1 MIESTNRIVRHG
13 LLVWCILGLLPG
25 VVSGQESERADE
37 RGLQFSP
44 EAPLP
49 NSRIQVTYTPIERL
63 AGEQEL
69 VLRGHFRTERDGMYN
84 RGLRNTA
91 LAKLKPEPNGTFA
104 ASFTLPDQVVYAA
117 FVVEDKTG
125 QRIDANGRDLF
136 ELLIH
141 AEDGQPLYHSLMQRA
156 YDFAGRN
163 WITAYE
169 SNRLAM
175 ELYPDS
181 LAGWSTLR
189 FHEDVALGST
199 GSDSLLA
206 WHQENFAGIHEEYA
220 HRTPLSPATVVAIQ
234 GYADDVEDS
243 VAVAFWTERARNEG
257 RGTRSWAQIVGIET
271 VEKFF
276 EDRDADAALAAFE
289 EYWPDAE
296 GTGSQMLSWALS
308 VATEWNLAP
317 DLQVTD
323 RWIERRLAG
332 GGSKFSAA
340 RTLARFPE
348 RRERALELA
357 RQGLERSVRAGAEHS
372 DLEVHPGRPLGRTVS
387 EYARTRARQWADR
400 LVTYSGTLSALGEE
414 DEALEALE
422 EAAATAVDPEVF
434 QRLAG
439 VRLSR
444 GDTAG
449 AARDYAVVAADP
461 LTHVDQTDSLAA
473 LVGQDGESP
482 EWHALL
488 ESAEARM
495 LSRIV
500 ADTVRWVP
508 RSSSLADKN
517 GNRVLL
523 SDLIEGRNTV
533 LVFWARSC
541 GYSVGEIP
549 QVLRLRELLESTGV
563 QVLSITTDDQ
573 PGPDMEEFIT
583 AQGVTYPV
591 YYDLAA
597 EAKNAFGVSGIPSY
611 FVLDAS
617 GSVRFAFSQVS
628 EIPRQLDALAHL
640 QEPPAPK
647 RGP

>member
-1 MIESTNRIVRHG
+1 MIVSTIRIGRPG
-13 LLVWCILGLLPG
+13 LVVWCVLGLLPG
-25 VVSGQESERADE
+25 VVSGQESERAGE
-37 RGLQFSP
+37 RRLRFSP
-44 EAPLP
+44 EAPVP
-49 NSRIQVTYTPIERL
+49 NSRIEVTYTPIERL

-84 RGLRNTA
+84 GGLRNTA
-91 LAKLKPEPNGTFA
+91 FAILKPEPNGTFA

-117 FVVEDKTG
+117 FVVEEKTG

-175 ELYPDS
+175 ELYPDF

-220 HRTPLSPATVVAIQ
+220 RRTPLPPATVVAIQ

-271 VEKFF
+271 VQKFF
-276 EDRDADAALAAFE
+276 GDRDADAALAAFE

-296 GTGSQMLSWALS
+296 GTGSQMLSWALN
-308 VATEWNLAP
+308 VATEWNRAP
-317 DLQVTD
+317 DLPAAD
-323 RWIERRLAG
+323 RWIERMLAD

-340 RTLARFPE
+340 RRLASFPE

-357 RQGLERSVRAGAEHS
+357 RQGLERSARAGTEHA
-372 DLEVHPGRPLGRTVS
+372 DLVAHPGRPLGRTVS

-400 LVTYSGTLSALGEE
+400 LVTYSELLSAAGEE

-434 QRLAG
+434 QRLAD
-439 VRLSR
+439 VKLSR

-449 AARDYAVVAADP
+449 AGRDYAVVAADP
-461 LTHVDQTDSLAA
+461 LTHADQADSLAA
-473 LVGQDGESP
+473 LVGQNTESP
-482 EWHALL
+482 EWHTLL

-495 LSRIV
+495 LPRIV
-500 ADTVRWVP
+500 ADTVRWAP

-541 GYSVGEIP
+541 GYSVAEIP
-549 QVLRLRELLESTGV
+549 QVVRLRELLESTGV
-563 QVLSITTDDQ
+563 QILSITTDDQ
-573 PGPDMEEFIT
+573 PGPDMEEFI
-583 AQGVTYPV
+583 AARGVTYPV

-611 FVLDAS
+611 FILDAS
-617 GSVRFAFSQVS
+617 GRVRFAFSQVAD
-628 EIPRQLDALAHL
+628 IARQVEALVQL
-640 QEPPAPK
+640 RGNPPPEP
-647 RGP
+647 

>member
-1 MIESTNRIVRHG
+1 MIESTIRIVRHG
-13 LLVWCILGLLPG
+13 LVVWCVLGLLPG
-25 VVSGQESERADE
+25 VVSGQGSERAGE
-37 RGLQFSP
+37 RRLRFSP
-44 EAPLP
+44 EAPLS
-49 NSRIQVTYTPIERL
+49 NSHIQVTYTPIERL

-69 VLRGHFRTERDGMYN
+69 VLRGHFRTEHDRMYN
-84 RGLRNTA
+84 GGLRNTA
-91 LAKLKPEPNGTFA
+91 LAKLEPEPNGTFA
-104 ASFTLPDQVVYAA
+104 ASFTLPAQVVYAA

-220 HRTPLSPATVVAIQ
+220 RRTPLSPATVVAIQ

-271 VEKFF
+271 VQKFF
-276 EDRDADAALAAFE
+276 GDRDADAALAAFE

-296 GTGSQMLSWALS
+296 GAGSQMLSWALN
-308 VATEWNLAP
+308 VATEWNRAP
-317 DLQVTD
+317 DLPAAD
-323 RWIERRLAG
+323 RWIERMLAD

-340 RTLARFPE
+340 RRLASFPE

-357 RQGLERSVRAGAEHS
+357 RQGLERSARAGTEHA
-372 DLEVHPGRPLGRTVS
+372 DLVAHPGRPLGRTVS

-400 LVTYSGTLSALGEE
+400 LVTYSELLSAAGEE

-434 QRLAG
+434 QRLAD
-439 VRLSR
+439 VKLSR

-449 AARDYAVVAADP
+449 AARDYAVIAADP
-461 LTHVDQTDSLAA
+461 LTHADQADSLAA
-473 LVGQDGESP
+473 LVGQNTESP
-482 EWHALL
+482 EWHTLL

-495 LSRIV
+495 LPRIV
-500 ADTVRWVP
+500 ADTVRWAP

-541 GYSVGEIP
+541 GYSVAEIP
-549 QVLRLRELLESTGV
+549 QVVRLRELLESTGV
-563 QVLSITTDDQ
+563 QILSITTDDQ
-573 PGPDMEEFIT
+573 PGPDMEEFI
-583 AQGVTYPV
+583 AARGVTYPV

-611 FVLDAS
+611 FILDAS
-617 GSVRFAFSQVS
+617 GRVRFAFSQVAD
-628 EIPRQLDALAHL
+628 IARQVEALVQL
-640 QEPPAPK
+640 RGNPPPEP
-647 RGP
+647 

>member
-1 MIESTNRIVRHG
+1 MIERTSRIVRHG
-13 LLVWCILGLLPG
+13 LLVWCVLGVLPG
-25 VVSGQESERADE
+25 VVSGQGSERAGE
-37 RGLQFSP
+37 GRLRFSP
-44 EAPLP
+44 DAPLP
-49 NSRIQVTYTPIERL
+49 NSRIQVTYSPIERL

-91 LAKLKPEPNGTFA
+91 LAKLKPDANGTFA
-104 ASFTLPDQVVYAA
+104 ASFTLSDQVVYAA
-117 FVVEDKTG
+117 FVVEDETG

-169 SNRLAM
+169 SNRIAM

-189 FHEDVALGST
+189 FHEDLALGST

-220 HRTPLSPATVVAIQ
+220 HRTPLSPATVVALQ

-317 DLQVTD
+317 DLPATD

-357 RQGLERSVRAGAEHS
+357 RQGLERSERVGTEHAE
-372 DLEVHPGRPLGRTVS
+372 LAVHPARPLGRTVS

-400 LVTYSGTLSALGEE
+400 LVTYSETLSALGEE
-414 DEALEALE
+414 HEALEALE
-422 EAAATAVDPEVF
+422 EAAATAVDPAVF
-434 QRLAG
+434 QRLAD
-439 VRLSR
+439 VKLSR

-461 LTHVDQTDSLAA
+461 LTHADQADSLAA
-473 LVGQDGESP
+473 LVGQDGDSP

-495 LSRIV
+495 LPRIV
-500 ADTVRWVP
+500 ADTVRWAP
-508 RSSSLADKN
+508 KSSSLADKN

-541 GYSVGEIP
+541 GYSVAEIP

-563 QVLSITTDDQ
+563 QLLSVTTDDQ
-573 PGPDMEEFIT
+573 PGPDMEEFI
-583 AQGVTYPV
+583 AARGVTYPV

-597 EAKNAFGVSGIPSY
+597 EAKNTFSVSGIPSY

-617 GSVRFAFSQVS
+617 GSVRFAFSQVAD
-628 EIPRQLDALAHL
+628 IARQVEALVRL
-640 QEPPAPK
+640 RGDPPPEP
-647 RGP
+647 

>member
-1 MIESTNRIVRHG
+1 MIEITRGIVRRG
-13 LLVWCILGLLPG
+13 LVVWCVLGPLPG
-25 VVSGQESERADE
+25 VVSGQESERAGE
-37 RGLQFSP
+37 RRLQFSP

-49 NSRIQVTYTPIERL
+49 NSRIQVTYMPIERL
-63 AGEQEL
+63 AGEEEL

-84 RGLRNTA
+84 GGLRNAA
-91 LAKLKPEPNGTFA
+91 LAKLKPDTNGTFA

-117 FVVEDKTG
+117 LVVEDKEG
-125 QRIDANGRDLF
+125 QRIDADGRDLF

-169 SNRLAM
+169 TNRLAM

-181 LAGWSTLR
+181 LDGWSTLR
-189 FHEDVALGST
+189 FHEKVALGST

-206 WHQENFAGIHEEYA
+206 WHQENFTGIHEEYA

-234 GYADDVEDS
+234 GYADYVEDS
-243 VAVAFWTERARNEG
+243 VATAFWTERARNEG

-271 VEKFF
+271 VEQFF

-289 EYWPDAE
+289 EYWPYAE

-308 VATEWNLAP
+308 VATEWNRAP
-317 DLQVTD
+317 DLPATD
-323 RWIERRLAG
+323 RWIDKMLAD

-340 RTLARFPE
+340 RRLASFPE
-348 RRERALELA
+348 RREQALELA
-357 RQGLERSVRAGAEHS
+357 RQGLERSARAGTEHA
-372 DLEVHPGRPLGRTVS
+372 DLVVHPGRPLGRTVS
-387 EYARTRARQWADR
+387 EYARTRARQWTDR
-400 LVTYSGTLSALGEE
+400 LVTYSELLSAAGEE
-414 DEALEALE
+414 EAVLEALE
-422 EAAATAVDPEVF
+422 EAAATAVDPAVF
-434 QRLAG
+434 QRLAD
-439 VRLSR
+439 VKLSR
-444 GDTAG
+444 GDTTG

-461 LTHVDQTDSLAA
+461 LTHVDQADSLAA
-473 LVGQDGESP
+473 LVGEDGESP
-482 EWHALL
+482 EWRALL

-495 LSRIV
+495 LPRLV
-500 ADTVRWVP
+500 ADTVRWAP

-523 SDLIEGRNTV
+523 SDLIEGRTTV

-549 QVLRLRELLESTGV
+549 QVLQLRELLESSGV
-563 QVLSITTDDQ
+563 QILSITTDDQ
-573 PGPDMEEFIT
+573 PGPDMEEFI
-583 AQGVTYPV
+583 AARGVTYPV
-591 YYDLAA
+591 YYDLGA

-617 GSVRFAFSQVS
+617 GTVRLAFSQVAD
-628 EIPRQLDALAHL
+628 IPRQLEALGQL
-640 QEPPAPK
+640 RGDLPPQP
-647 RGP
+647 

>member
-1 MIESTNRIVRHG
+1 MIENTIRIVRHG
-13 LLVWCILGLLPG
+13 LAVWCVLGLLPG
-25 VVSGQESERADE
+25 VVSGQESERAGE
-37 RGLQFSP
+37 RRLRFSP
-44 EAPLP
+44 EAPVP
-49 NSRIQVTYTPIERL
+49 NSRIEVTYTPVERL
-63 AGEQEL
+63 AGQQEL
-69 VLRGHFRTERDGMYN
+69 VLRGHFRMEHDRMYN
-84 RGLRNTA
+84 RSLRNVEIA
-91 LAKLKPEPNGTFA
+91 RLRPDANGTLA
-104 ASFTLPDQVVYAA
+104 ASLTLPAQVVYAA

-189 FHEDVALGST
+189 FHEDVALGSA

-206 WHQENFAGIHEEYA
+206 WHQENFTGIHEEYA
-220 HRTPLSPATVVAIQ
+220 RRTPLSPETVVAIQ

-296 GTGSQMLSWALS
+296 GTGSQMLSWALN
-308 VATEWNLAP
+308 VATEWNRAP
-317 DLQVTD
+317 DLPAAD
-323 RWIERRLAG
+323 RWIERMLAD

-340 RTLARFPE
+340 RRLASFPE

-357 RQGLERSVRAGAEHS
+357 SQGLERSARAGTEHA
-372 DLEVHPGRPLGRTVS
+372 DLVAHPGRPLGRTVS

-400 LVTYSGTLSALGEE
+400 LVTYSELLSAAGEE

-434 QRLAG
+434 QRLAD
-439 VRLSR
+439 VTLSR

-449 AARDYAVVAADP
+449 AAREYAVVAADP
-461 LTHVDQTDSLAA
+461 LTHADQADSLAA
-473 LVGQDGESP
+473 LVGQNTESP
-482 EWHALL
+482 EWRALL
-488 ESAEARM
+488 GSAEARM
-495 LSRIV
+495 LPRIV
-500 ADTVRWVP
+500 ADTVRWAP
-508 RSSSLADKN
+508 RSSILADKN

-541 GYSVGEIP
+541 GYSVAEIP

-563 QVLSITTDDQ
+563 QILSITTDDQ
-573 PGPDMEEFIT
+573 PGPDMEEFI
-583 AQGVTYPV
+583 AARGVTYPV

-597 EAKNAFGVSGIPSY
+597 EAKNVFGVSGIPSY

-617 GSVRFAFSQVS
+617 GSVRFAFSQVAD
-628 EIPRQLDALAHL
+628 IARQVEALVQL
-640 QEPPAPK
+640 RGNPPPEP
-647 RGP
+647 

>member
-1 MIESTNRIVRHG
+1 MIESTRRIVRHG
-13 LLVWCILGLLPG
+13 LLVWCVLGPLPG
-25 VVSGQESERADE
+25 VVSGQDSERVGE
-37 RGLQFSP
+37 RRLQFSP

-49 NSRIQVTYTPIERL
+49 NSRIQVAYVPIERL
-63 AGEQEL
+63 GGEEEF
-69 VLRGHFRTERDGMYN
+69 VLHGHFRTERDGMYN
-84 RGLRNTA
+84 RGLRNAA
-91 LAKLKPEPNGTFA
+91 LAKLKPDTNGTFA

-117 FVVEDKTG
+117 FVVEDKEG

-206 WHQENFAGIHEEYA
+206 WHHENFTGIHEEYA

-234 GYADDVEDS
+234 GYADDVGDS
-243 VAVAFWTERARNEG
+243 VATAFWTERARNEG
-257 RGTRSWAQIVGIET
+257 RGTRAWAQIVGIET

-289 EYWPDAE
+289 EYWPYAE

-308 VATEWNLAP
+308 VATEWNRAP
-317 DLQVTD
+317 DLPATD
-323 RWIERRLAG
+323 RWIDRMLAD

-340 RTLARFPE
+340 RRLASFPE
-348 RRERALELA
+348 RREQALELA
-357 RQGLERSVRAGAEHS
+357 RQGLERSARAGTEHA
-372 DLEVHPGRPLGRTVS
+372 DLVVHPGRPLGRTVS

-400 LVTYSGTLSALGEE
+400 LVTYSELLSAAGKE

-422 EAAATAVDPEVF
+422 EAAATAVDPAVF
-434 QRLAG
+434 QRLAD
-439 VRLSR
+439 VKLSR

-449 AARDYAVVAADP
+449 AARDYAVVAVDP
-461 LTHVDQTDSLAA
+461 LTHVDEADSLAA
-473 LVGQDGESP
+473 LVGEDGESP

-495 LSRIV
+495 LPRLV
-500 ADTVRWVP
+500 ADTVRWAP
-508 RSSSLADKN
+508 RSSSVADKN

-523 SDLIEGRNTV
+523 SDLIESRTTV

-549 QVLRLRELLESTGV
+549 QVLRLRELLESSGV
-563 QVLSITTDDQ
+563 QLLSITTDDQ
-573 PGPDMEEFIT
+573 PGPDMEEFI
-583 AQGVTYPV
+583 AARGVTYPV
-591 YYDLAA
+591 YYDVGA

-617 GSVRFAFSQVS
+617 GSVRFAFSQVAD
-628 EIPRQLDALAHL
+628 IPRQLEALGQL
-640 QEPPAPK
+640 RGNLPPQP
-647 RGP
+647 

>member
-1 MIESTNRIVRHG
+1 MIESTSRIVRHG
-13 LLVWCILGLLPG
+13 LLVWCVLGLLPG
-25 VVSGQESERADE
+25 VVSGQESERADA
-37 RGLQFSP
+37 RRLRFSP

-136 ELLIH
+136 ELLVH
-141 AEDGQPLYHSLMQRA
+141 TEDGQPLYHSLMQRA

-220 HRTPLSPATVVAIQ
+220 GRTPLSPATVVAIQ

-276 EDRDADAALAAFE
+276 EDRDADAALAALE

-308 VATEWNLAP
+308 VATEWNRAP
-317 DLQVTD
+317 DLPATD
-323 RWIERRLAG
+323 RWIERMLAD

-340 RTLARFPE
+340 RRLASFPE
-348 RRERALELA
+348 RRERALEFA
-357 RQGLERSVRAGAEHS
+357 RQGLERSARAGTEHA
-372 DLEVHPGRPLGRTVS
+372 DLVVHPGRPLGRTVS
-387 EYARTRARQWADR
+387 EYARTRARQWAAR
-400 LVTYSGTLSALGEE
+400 LVTYSGTLSALGVE

-422 EAAATAVDPEVF
+422 EAAATAVDPAVF
-434 QRLAG
+434 QRLAD
-439 VRLSR
+439 VKLSR
-444 GDTAG
+444 GDIAG

-461 LTHVDQTDSLAA
+461 LTHVDQADSLAA

-495 LSRIV
+495 LPRIV
-500 ADTVRWVP
+500 ADTVRWAP
-508 RSSSLADKN
+508 RPSSLADKN

-563 QVLSITTDDQ
+563 QILSITTDDQ
-573 PGPDMEEFIT
+573 PGPDMEEFI
-583 AQGVTYPV
+583 AARGVTYPV
-591 YYDLAA
+591 YYDLGA

-617 GSVRFAFSQVS
+617 GSVRFAFSQVAD
-628 EIPRQLDALAHL
+628 IARQVEALVQL
-640 QEPPAPK
+640 RGNPSPEP
-647 RGP
+647 

>member
-1 MIESTNRIVRHG
+1 MIESTIRIVRHG
-13 LLVWCILGLLPG
+13 LVVWCVLGLLPG
-25 VVSGQESERADE
+25 VVSGQGSERAGE
-37 RGLQFSP
+37 RRLRFSP
-44 EAPLP
+44 EAPLS
-49 NSRIQVTYTPIERL
+49 NSHIQVTYTPIERL

-69 VLRGHFRTERDGMYN
+69 VLRGHFRTEHDRMYN
-84 RGLRNTA
+84 GGLRNTA
-91 LAKLKPEPNGTFA
+91 LAKLEPEPNGTFA
-104 ASFTLPDQVVYAA
+104 ASFTLPAQVVYAA

-220 HRTPLSPATVVAIQ
+220 RRTPLSPATVVAIQ

-271 VEKFF
+271 VQKFF
-276 EDRDADAALAAFE
+276 GDRDADAALAAFE

-296 GTGSQMLSWALS
+296 GTGSQMLSWALN
-308 VATEWNLAP
+308 VATEWNRAP
-317 DLQVTD
+317 DLPAAD
-323 RWIERRLAG
+323 RWIERMLAD

-340 RTLARFPE
+340 RRLASFPE

-357 RQGLERSVRAGAEHS
+357 RQGLERSARAGTEHA
-372 DLEVHPGRPLGRTVS
+372 DLVAHPGRPLGRTVS

-400 LVTYSGTLSALGEE
+400 LVTYSELLSAAGEE

-434 QRLAG
+434 QRLAD
-439 VRLSR
+439 VKLSR

-449 AARDYAVVAADP
+449 AARDYAVIAADP
-461 LTHVDQTDSLAA
+461 LTHADQADSLAA
-473 LVGQDGESP
+473 LVGQNTESP
-482 EWHALL
+482 EWHTLL

-495 LSRIV
+495 LPRIV
-500 ADTVRWVP
+500 ADTVRWAP

-541 GYSVGEIP
+541 GYSVAEIP
-549 QVLRLRELLESTGV
+549 QVVRLRELLESTGV
-563 QVLSITTDDQ
+563 QILSITTDDQ
-573 PGPDMEEFIT
+573 PGPDMEEFI
-583 AQGVTYPV
+583 AARGVTYPV

-611 FVLDAS
+611 FILDAS
-617 GSVRFAFSQVS
+617 GRVRFAFSQVAD
-628 EIPRQLDALAHL
+628 IARQVEALVQL
-640 QEPPAPK
+640 RGNPPPEP
-647 RGP
+647 

>member
-1 MIESTNRIVRHG
+1 MIESTIRIVRHG
-13 LLVWCILGLLPG
+13 LVVWCVLGLLPG
-25 VVSGQESERADE
+25 VVSGQGSERAGE
-37 RGLQFSP
+37 RRLRFSP
-44 EAPLP
+44 EAPLS
-49 NSRIQVTYTPIERL
+49 NSHIQVTYTPIERL

-69 VLRGHFRTERDGMYN
+69 VLRGHFRTEHDRMYN
-84 RGLRNTA
+84 GGLRNTA
-91 LAKLKPEPNGTFA
+91 LAKLEPEPNGTFA
-104 ASFTLPDQVVYAA
+104 ASFTLPAQVVYAA

-169 SNRLAM
+169 SNRLGM

-206 WHQENFAGIHEEYA
+206 WHQENFAGVHEEYA
-220 HRTPLSPATVVAIQ
+220 RRTPLSPATVVAIQ

-271 VEKFF
+271 VQKFF

-296 GTGSQMLSWALS
+296 GTGSQLLSWALN
-308 VATEWNLAP
+308 VATEWNRAP
-317 DLQVTD
+317 DLPAAD
-323 RWIERRLAG
+323 RWIERMLAD

-340 RTLARFPE
+340 RRLASFPE

-357 RQGLERSVRAGAEHS
+357 RQGLERSARAGTEHA
-372 DLEVHPGRPLGRTVS
+372 DLVANPGRPLGRTVS

-400 LVTYSGTLSALGEE
+400 LVTYSELLSAAGEE

-434 QRLAG
+434 QRLAD
-439 VRLSR
+439 VKLSR

-461 LTHVDQTDSLAA
+461 LTHADQADSLAA
-473 LVGQDGESP
+473 LVGQNTESP
-482 EWHALL
+482 EWHTLL

-495 LSRIV
+495 LPRIV
-500 ADTVRWVP
+500 ADTVRWAP
-508 RSSSLADKN
+508 KSSSLADKN

-541 GYSVGEIP
+541 GYSVAEIP
-549 QVLRLRELLESTGV
+549 QVVRLRELLESTGV
-563 QVLSITTDDQ
+563 QILSITTDDQ
-573 PGPDMEEFIT
+573 PGPDMEEFI
-583 AQGVTYPV
+583 AARGVTYPV

-611 FVLDAS
+611 FILDAS
-617 GSVRFAFSQVS
+617 GRVRFAFSQVTD
-628 EIPRQLDALAHL
+628 IARQVEALVQL
-640 QEPPAPK
+640 RGNPPPEP
-647 RGP
+647 

>member
-1 MIESTNRIVRHG
+1 MIESTRKIVRHG
-13 LLVWCILGLLPG
+13 LLVWCALGPLPG
-25 VVSGQESERADE
+25 VVSGQESERAGE
-37 RGLQFSP
+37 RRLQFSP

-49 NSRIQVTYTPIERL
+49 NSRIQVTYMPIEKL
-63 AGEQEL
+63 AGEEEL
-69 VLRGHFRTERDGMYN
+69 VLRGHFRTERDRIYN
-84 RGLRNTA
+84 GGLRNAA
-91 LAKLKPEPNGTFA
+91 LAKLKPDTNGTFA

-117 FVVEDKTG
+117 FVVEDKEG
-125 QRIDANGRDLF
+125 QRIDADGRDLF

-141 AEDGQPLYHSLMQRA
+141 AEDGQPLYQSLMQRA

-169 SNRLAM
+169 TNRLAM

-181 LAGWSTLR
+181 LDGWSTLR
-189 FHEDVALGST
+189 FHEDVALGSS

-206 WHQENFAGIHEEYA
+206 WHQENFTGVHEEYA

-234 GYADDVEDS
+234 GYAEEVEDS
-243 VAVAFWTERARNEG
+243 VATAFWTERARNEG

-289 EYWPDAE
+289 EYWPYAE

-308 VATEWNLAP
+308 VATEWNRAP
-317 DLQVTD
+317 DLPATD
-323 RWIERRLAG
+323 RWIDRMLAD

-340 RTLARFPE
+340 RRLASFPE
-348 RRERALELA
+348 RREQALELA
-357 RQGLERSVRAGAEHS
+357 RQGLERSARAGAEHA
-372 DLEVHPGRPLGRTVS
+372 DLVVHPGRPLGRTVS

-400 LVTYSGTLSALGEE
+400 LVTYSELLSAAGEE

-422 EAAATAVDPEVF
+422 EAAATAVDPAVF
-434 QRLAG
+434 QRLAD
-439 VRLSR
+439 VKLSR

-449 AARDYAVVAADP
+449 AARDYAVVAVDP
-461 LTHVDQTDSLAA
+461 LTHVDQADSLAA
-473 LVGQDGESP
+473 LVGEDGENP

-495 LSRIV
+495 LPRLV
-500 ADTVRWVP
+500 ADTVRWAP

-523 SDLIEGRNTV
+523 SDLTEGRTTV

-549 QVLRLRELLESTGV
+549 QVLRLRELLESSGV
-563 QVLSITTDDQ
+563 QILSITTDDQ
-573 PGPDMEEFIT
+573 PGPDMEEFI
-583 AQGVTYPV
+583 AARGVTYPV
-591 YYDLAA
+591 YYDLGA
-597 EAKNAFGVSGIPSY
+597 EAKNAFGVSGVPSY

-617 GSVRFAFSQVS
+617 GSVRFAFSQVAD
-628 EIPRQLDALAHL
+628 IPRQLEALGQL
-640 QEPPAPK
+640 RGDLPPQP
-647 RGP
+647 

>member
-1 MIESTNRIVRHG
+1 MIESMSRIVRHG
-13 LLVWCILGLLPG
+13 LLVWCVLWPFPG
-25 VVSGQESERADE
+25 VVSGQGSEPAAE
-37 RGLQFSP
+37 RRLQFSP

-84 RGLRNTA
+84 RSLRNTA
-91 LAKLKPEPNGTFA
+91 LAKLKPDANGTLA
-104 ASFTLPDQVVYAA
+104 ASFTLPDQVVYAT

-136 ELLIH
+136 ELLVH
-141 AEDGQPLYHSLMQRA
+141 AEDEQPLYHSLIQRA

-181 LAGWSTLR
+181 LDGWSLLR

-206 WHQENFAGIHEEYA
+206 WHQENFAGIHEEYT

-234 GYADDVEDS
+234 GYAEEVEDS

-257 RGTRSWAQIVGIET
+257 RGNRSWAQIVGIET

-276 EDRDADAALAAFE
+276 DDRDAAAALAAFE
-289 EYWPDAE
+289 EYWPYAE

-308 VATEWNLAP
+308 VATEWNQTP
-317 DLQVTD
+317 DLPATD
-323 RWIERRLAG
+323 RWIDRMLAD

-340 RTLARFPE
+340 RRLASFPE

-357 RQGLERSVRAGAEHS
+357 RQGLERTARAGTEHA
-372 DLEVHPGRPLGRTVS
+372 DLVVHPGRPLGRTVS

-400 LVTYSGTLSALGEE
+400 LVTYSELLSAAGEE

-422 EAAATAVDPEVF
+422 EAAATAVDPAVF
-434 QRLAG
+434 QRLAD
-439 VRLSR
+439 VKLSR

-449 AARDYAVVAADP
+449 AARDYAVVAVDP
-461 LTHVDQTDSLAA
+461 LTHVDQADSLTA
-473 LVGQDGESP
+473 LVGEDGESP

-495 LSRIV
+495 LPRLV
-500 ADTVRWVP
+500 ADTVRWAP
-508 RSSSLADKN
+508 RSSSLADKD

-549 QVLRLRELLESTGV
+549 QVLRLRELLESSGV
-563 QVLSITTDDQ
+563 QILSITMDDQ
-573 PGPDMEEFIT
+573 PGPDMEEFI
-583 AQGVTYPV
+583 AARGVTYPV
-591 YYDLAA
+591 YYDVGA

-617 GSVRFAFSQVS
+617 GSVRFAFSQVAD
-628 EIPRQLDALAHL
+628 IPRQLEALGQL
-640 QEPPAPK
+640 RGDLPPQP
-647 RGP
+647 